1 MSEELQDQIAL
12 ITGAAHGMGEAIA
25 RTYAR
30 EGASLA
36 LLDIQADPLHTLVED
51 LQEQGSQVVSH
62 IVDVRDYDAIA
73 QGVEAAEKELGPID
87 IAVNSAGLGIYK
99 MFQELTEEDWDT
111 TFDVNVKGTFLVCKA
126 VVPGMVQRQSGL
138 IINIASLAALIFGF
152 DRGSCYSASKYAVRG
167 FSHYLAREVRSEG
180 VKVCCLN
187 PGSTDSHFRGEPTGN
202 PRFMI
207 PQDVADAALYAATQR
222 DRVSVYEIAFSTLS
236 EGW

>member
-1 MSEELQDQIAL
+1 MAEELQGQIAL
-12 ITGAAHGMGEAIA
+12 VTGAAHGMGEAIA

-36 LLDIQADPLHTLVED
+36 LLDIQPDPLQTVVED
-51 LQEQGSQVVSH
+51 LQEQGTQVVSH
-62 IVDVRDYDAIA
+62 VVDVRDYDAIA
-73 QGVEAAEKELGPID
+73 QSVEATEEELGPID

-202 PRFMI
+202 PNFMI